1 MKIIVGSK
9 NQVKIDAVKEVVF
22 DYPLFAGCEVR
33 GEDPSVP
40 VYGQPKTLQDT
51 IDGARERARAVFS
64 DCKYSFGI
72 ESGLMAVP
80 HTKTGV
86 MDVTACV
93 IYDGE
98 NFYMGLS
105 SAFEYPVKVT
115 ELILNSGLD
124 ASQAYKALGLTQDEK
139 IGAAEG
145 VIAHLT
151 KGRLNRKNYT
161 KQAIMMALA
170 QLENPELY

>member
-22 DYPLFAGCEVR
+22 DYPLFAGCEVV
-33 GEDPSVP
+33 GEDPNVP
-40 VYGQPKTLQDT
+40 VYGQPKTLQET
-51 IDGARERARAVFS
+51 IEGARDRSRAVFG

-86 MDVTACV
+86 MDITACA
-93 IYDGE
+93 IYDGKG
-98 NFYMGLS
+98 FYLGLS

-115 ELILNSGLD
+115 ELVLHSGLD
-124 ASQAYKALGLTQDEK
+124 VSQAYKALGLTANEK
-139 IGAAEG
+139 IGVAEG

-161 KQAIMMALA
+161 KQAIMMALT